1 MRRKQKINDEEL
13 NIRYSNWISMLIDL
27 IKPKNLYF
35 IGGRGTAKTTD
46 ILVKRL
52 IDVVYDMPGSTIF
65 FVSDTYVNATTNII
79 PELIEG
85 LKRQN
90 FIYGVHYVIDEEP
103 PAHFKKPN
111 RHLFE
116 YKHTMIFCTG
126 VVALVKSLDRQS
138 MTAGISGVHMFG
150 DEVKFFDDKK
160 INKSIPTLR
169 GDSIAF
175 GNSPFFM
182 GQTYF
187 TDMPD
192 TSQNQYDWILKK
204 EENMDLKQIYTI
216 FQTALHINELQWQIF
231 KYKDNPIEFNEK
243 KYQRML
249 DNLDKWMKRFRKIRT
264 NSTMFV
270 LVSSLVNVDILTFEY
285 ILNQQ
290 ETLAGGFEEFKTAIL
305 SFKPS
310 LAVGKK
316 FYAKLAERHFYTDG
330 YNYDYYMPL
339 GLSGADKYT
348 CQGLRYLQTN
358 KPLECGV
365 DFGNMCSMVI
375 AQESKDCYRILKN
388 IFTLSPEW
396 IDQLGLKFRNF
407 FNDQKHKHLIMYY
420 DRAANNYSK
429 TGKDYA
435 SQLKKAIE
443 TDSNGKRTGWLVTLS
458 SIGQGNIEQG
468 LEYSFADVLLS
479 ESNPGLPK
487 ILIDQ
492 NECRELKS
500 SLELAPIKIGIDA
513 KGRRKVI
520 KDKTSEKKD
529 IKRLAL
535 ESTNMSD
542 AFKYLVCRPKWI
554 TIYKRKF

>member
-1 MRRKQKINDEEL
+1 MRKKKQIDKEEL
-13 NIRYSNWISMLIDL
+13 DIRYSNWVSMLIDL

-35 IGGRGTAKTTD
+35 VGGRGTAKTTD

-52 IDVVYDMPGSTIF
+52 IDVIYDMPGSTIF

-90 FIYGVHYVIDEEP
+90 FHYGIHYVIDEEP
-103 PAHFKKPN
+103 PSHFKKST
-111 RHLFE
+111 RHLFD

-169 GDSIAF
+169 GDSIIY
-175 GNSPFFM
+175 GDSPFFM

-192 TSQNQYDWILKK
+192 TNQNQFDWILKQGDK
-204 EENMDLKQIYTI
+204 MDLKQIYAI
-216 FQTALHINELQWQIF
+216 FQTALVINQIQWDIL
-231 KYKDNPIEFNEK
+231 KYKKNADFYEK
-243 KYQRML
+243 EINRLQK
-249 DNLDKWMKRFRKIRT
+249 NLKIWQERFKKIRF
-264 NSTMFV
+264 NSTMFC

-310 LAVGKK
+310 LAVGEK
-316 FYAKLAERHFYTDG
+316 FYGKLGERHFYNDG
-330 YNYDYYMPL
+330 YDYDYYIPY
-339 GLSGADKYT
+339 GLSGADQYT
-348 CQGLRYLQTN
+348 CKGLRYIKTN
-358 KPLECGV
+358 MPLEAGA
-365 DFGNMCSMVI
+365 DFGNMFSLVIGQPQDEHYRVLKSMYV
-375 AQESKDCYRILKN
+375 
-388 IFTLSPEW
+388 LSPEW
-396 IDQLGLKFRNF
+396 IDQLGANFVNF
-407 FNDQKHKHLIMYY
+407 FKDHNRKQLYLYY
-420 DRAANNYSK
+420 DRSGNNYSK
-429 TGKDYA
+429 QKKDNA

-443 TDSNGKRTGWLVTLS
+443 RDKDGKPTGWVVMLMSV
-458 SIGQGNIEQG
+458 GQGNIPQG
-468 LEYSFADVLLS
+468 LEHDMMEVILN
-479 ESNPGLPK
+479 ENNPNLPK
-487 ILIDQ
+487 IRIDQ
-492 NECRELKS
+492 NECKELKAS
-500 SLELAPIKIGIDA
+500 MELAPLQKTIGKDGNSKIIK
-513 KGRRKVI
+513 V
-520 KDKTSEKKD
+520 KTSEKKEVR
-529 IKRLAL
+529 RLPL

-542 AFKYLVCRPKWI
+542 ALKYLICRKNWI
-554 TIYKRKF
+554 LIYRRKH